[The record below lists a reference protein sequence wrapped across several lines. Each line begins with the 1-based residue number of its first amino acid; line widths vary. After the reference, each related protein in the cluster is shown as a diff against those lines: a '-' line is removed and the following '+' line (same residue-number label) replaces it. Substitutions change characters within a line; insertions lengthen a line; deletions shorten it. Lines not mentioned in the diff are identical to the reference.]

1 MEERHRWTTASS
13 RFAMDAKDEER
24 RKQMW
29 NERHREAFLRSC
41 RRWKISRDGTED
53 EPRPVVLY
61 TREDGLEEGPSDEE
75 EIVWELTEEW
85 AKKFA
90 ESEEKRRKRVAKGSK
105 GGFETKTRDAAHRT
119 AFVEPKSRTL
129 EHLQTVYGESGG
141 RAIANLEAELNAHF
155 DAKARCVRAP
165 FWPCEPLRPL

>member
-1 MEERHRWTTASS
+1 MEKRQRCTSASS
-13 RFAMDAKDEER
+13 RFALMDAEEDR
-24 RKQMW
+24 RKQIW

-41 RRWKISRDGTED
+41 RLWKIARDGTED
-53 EPRPVVLY
+53 EPRPLVLY
-61 TREDGLEEGPSDEE
+61 TREDGLEEGPSEE
-75 EIVWELTEEW
+75 EEVVWELTEEW

-90 ESEEKRRKRVAKGSK
+90 ESEEKRRKRVAKESR
-105 GGFETKTRDAAHRT
+105 GGFEGKTRDAAHRT

-129 EHLQTVYGESGG
+129 EQLQTIYGVSGG